1 MVSEDEEEEEEDE
14 DGWVE
19 WAREVKERFQ
29 KTVGGG
35 KRRGLV
41 VVVVVVVVWC
51 YVWC

>member
-35 KRRGLV
+35 KDEG
-41 VVVVVVVVWC
+41 WWWWWW
-51 YVWC
+51 YGAMYGANE